1 MSSSNSK
8 TPPALS
14 QSKTYEDWLKL
25 FKIWHMYTELPKKC
39 QGPALVLYLDGEA
52 QEAVLE
58 IPENDIASENG
69 VDVIINRRNR
79 LYKKDSTVKKYQA
92 LEAFE
97 TFRGQCDM
105 PIQSFLHEFEKR

>member
-39 QGPALVLYLDGEA
+39 QGPALVLYLRWRDTRGCF
-52 QEAVLE
+52 
-58 IPENDIASENG
+58 ENSSE
-69 VDVIINRRNR
+69 
-79 LYKKDSTVKKYQA
+79 
-92 LEAFE
+92 
-97 TFRGQCDM
+97 
-105 PIQSFLHEFEKR
+105 